1 MNAPDSLA
9 QSTAIPRRTLV
20 IAFLFCFLGLLADGA
35 DLMFLAYS
43 LNSLKAEFGLSNF
56 EAGSLGSVTLA
67 GMAIGGIYGGWACDR
82 FGRVRVVTWT
92 ILVFSL
98 GTALLGLAHNFWA
111 FALIRFVSSL
121 GLGSLFVACNILMS
135 EFVTAKYRTTILA
148 TMQAGW
154 TVGYLVATVLAGL
167 IIPDYGWRALFFT
180 AIGAALICL
189 ALRPWVPES
198 PSWLAARAQRVQQ
211 ADSGRRQAVASGGM
225 RQLLVDPSTRRMFVL
240 WSLTSCFL
248 LFGYYGTNNW
258 MPSYLE
264 SELGMNFKSM
274 TGYMVGTYTA
284 MILGKVLAGIA
295 SDRFGR
301 RATFAAGAI
310 GTAIFMPVIVFWHTP
325 DNIVW
330 ILALFG
336 FIYGVPV
343 GVLATYMTESFS
355 TQVRGA
361 AVGTSYNL
369 GRIGAAVA
377 PAAIGLLASHVSIG
391 AGFLVMG
398 ITYVITGL
406 IPALMIPNRLYDPN
420 REARTAQPS
429 APAPAPAHAPAHS
442 AARPLGQPVTE
453 ESLR

>member
-1 MNAPDSLA
+1 MNAPKIA
-9 QSTAIPRRTLV
+9 PQSPAFPRRTLV
-20 IAFLFCFLGLLADGA
+20 IAFFFCFLGLLADGV
-35 DLMFLAYS
+35 DLMVLAYS

-56 EAGSLGSVTLA
+56 EAGSLGSITLA
-67 GMAIGGIYGGWACDR
+67 GMAIGGIYGGWCCDR

-92 ILVFSL
+92 IVLFSV
-98 GTALLGLAHNFWA
+98 GTVLLGLTHSYWQ
-111 FALIRFVSSL
+111 FALIRFLSSL

-135 EFVTAKYRTTILA
+135 EFVSTKYRTTILA

-154 TVGYLVATVLAGL
+154 TVGYLVATVLAGQ
-167 IIPDYGWRALFFT
+167 IIPDYGWRMLFF
-180 AIGAALICL
+180 AAVTPAVICL

-198 PSWLAARAQRVQQ
+198 PSWLAAQ
-211 ADSGRRQAVASGGM
+211 SERRQQVTSTRTAPAAAAGGFSG
-225 RQLLVDPSTRRMFVL
+225 LLSDPSTRKMFL
-240 WSLTSCFL
+240 MWSLTSCFL

-274 TGYMVGTYTA
+274 TSYMVGTYTA

-301 RATFAAGAI
+301 RATFAAGSI
-310 GTAIFMPVIVFWHTP
+310 GTAIFMPVIVFWP
-325 DNIVW
+325 NPESIVW

-355 TQVRGA
+355 TRVRGA
-361 AVGTSYNL
+361 AVGTAYNL

-377 PAAIGLLASHVSIG
+377 PAAIGLLASHISIG

-406 IPALMIPNRLYDPN
+406 IPALFIPNRLFDPN
-420 REARTAQPS
+420 QAANDAEAASNLES
-429 APAPAPAHAPAHS
+429 AAHAETAKH
-442 AARPLGQPVTE
+442 RPLKA
-453 ESLR
+453 

>member
-1 MNAPDSLA
+1 MNASDSLA
-9 QSTAIPRRTLV
+9 QNAALPRRTLV

-56 EAGSLGSVTLA
+56 EAGSLGSITLA

-92 ILVFSL
+92 ILVFSA
-98 GTALLGLAHNFWA
+98 GTALLGLAHNYWA
-111 FALIRFVSSL
+111 FAVVRFISSL

-154 TVGYLVATVLAGL
+154 TVGYLVATVLAGQ
-167 IIPDYGWRALFFT
+167 IIPEHGWRVLFFT
-180 AIGAALICL
+180 AVGAGLLCL

-198 PSWLAARAQRVQQ
+198 PSWLAARAQRSQPAGNRGQ
-211 ADSGRRQAVASGGM
+211 AKVANGGL
-225 RQLLVDPSTRRMFVL
+225 RQLLVDAPTRRMFLL

-284 MILGKVLAGIA
+284 MILGKVVAGIA
-295 SDRFGR
+295 SDSFGR
-301 RATFAAGAI
+301 RVTFAAGAI
-310 GTAIFMPVIVFWHTP
+310 GTALFMPVIVFWHTP
-325 DNIVW
+325 DNILWV
-330 ILALFG
+330 LTLFG

-361 AVGTSYNL
+361 AVGTAYNL

-377 PAAIGLLASHVSIG
+377 PAAIGLLATHVSIG

-406 IPALMIPNRLYDPN
+406 IPALAIPNRLYDPN
-420 REARTAQPS
+420 HEARSAKAATPAQATAQNP
-429 APAPAPAHAPAHS
+429 
-442 AARPLGQPVTE
+442 ARPLGKPATE
-453 ESLR
+453 EGLG

>member
-9 QSTAIPRRTLV
+9 QGTAIPRRTLV

-56 EAGSLGSVTLA
+56 EAGSLGSITLA

-92 ILVFSL
+92 ILVFSV

-154 TVGYLVATVLAGL
+154 TVGYLLATVLAGQ

-198 PSWLAARAQRVQQ
+198 PSWLAARAQRLQQ
-211 ADSGRRQAVASGGM
+211 AASN
-225 RQLLVDPSTRRMFVL
+225 RQLLVEPSTRRMFLL

-406 IPALMIPNRLYDPN
+406 IPALLIPNRLYDPN
-420 REARTAQPS
+420 REGRTAQPGTP
-429 APAPAPAHAPAHS
+429 ARAPAPAHSAP
-442 AARPLGQPVTE
+442 RPLGQPVTE

>member
-1 MNAPDSLA
+1 MSAPDSLV
-9 QSTAIPRRTLV
+9 QSAVFPRRTLV
-20 IAFLFCFLGLLADGA
+20 IAFLFCFLALLADGA

-56 EAGSLGSVTLA
+56 EAGSLGSITLA

-92 ILVFSL
+92 IVVFSG
-98 GTALLGLAHNFWA
+98 GTALLGLAHNYWV
-111 FALIRFVSSL
+111 FALMRFISSL

-135 EFVTAKYRTTILA
+135 EIVTSKYRTTILA
-148 TMQAGW
+148 TMQTGW
-154 TVGYLVATVLAGL
+154 TVGYLVATVLAGQ
-167 IIPDYGWRALFFT
+167 IIPEHGWRVLFFT
-180 AIGAALICL
+180 AVCAGLMCL

-198 PSWLAARAQRVQQ
+198 PAWLAARAQRSKQNANSAQ
-211 ADSGRRQAVASGGM
+211 TKIARGGWQ
-225 RQLLVDPSTRRMFVL
+225 QLLADVPTRRMFLL
-240 WSLTSCFL
+240 WSVTSCFL

-264 SELGMNFKSM
+264 NELGVNFKSM

-284 MILGKVLAGIA
+284 MILGKIVAGLA

-310 GTAIFMPVIVFWHTP
+310 GTALFMPVIVFWHTP
-325 DNIVW
+325 DNILWV
-330 ILALFG
+330 LTLFG
-336 FIYGVPV
+336 FIYGVPN
-343 GVLATYMTESFS
+343 GVIATYMTESFS

-361 AVGTSYNL
+361 AVGAAYNL

-377 PAAIGLLASHVSIG
+377 PAAIGILATQVSIG

-398 ITYVITGL
+398 ITYVIAGL
-406 IPALMIPNRLYDPN
+406 IPALAIPNRLYDPN
-420 REARTAQPS
+420 HDARSTKS
-429 APAPAPAHAPAHS
+429 APPTKIPPQS
-442 AARPLGQPVTE
+442 NARSLGQAGH
-453 ESLR
+453 SGH

>member
-1 MNAPDSLA
+1 MNASDSLA
-9 QSTAIPRRTLV
+9 QSAALPRRTLV

-56 EAGSLGSVTLA
+56 EAGSLGSITLA

-92 ILVFSL
+92 ILVFSA
-98 GTALLGLAHNFWA
+98 GTALLGLAHNYWA
-111 FALIRFVSSL
+111 FAVVRFISSL

-154 TVGYLVATVLAGL
+154 TVGYLVATVLAGQ
-167 IIPDYGWRALFFT
+167 IIPEHGWRVLFFT
-180 AIGAALICL
+180 AVGAGLLCL

-198 PSWLAARAQRVQQ
+198 PSWLAARAQRAQQ
-211 ADSGRRQAVASGGM
+211 VRQAATSGQPPKVASGGL
-225 RQLLVDPSTRRMFVL
+225 RQLLVDAQTRRMFTL

-284 MILGKVLAGIA
+284 MILGKVVAGLA
-295 SDRFGR
+295 SDSFGR

-310 GTAIFMPVIVFWHTP
+310 GTALFMPVIVFWHTP
-325 DNIVW
+325 DNILW
-330 ILALFG
+330 ILTLFG

-361 AVGTSYNL
+361 AVGTAYNL

-377 PAAIGLLASHVSIG
+377 PAAIGLLATHVSIG

-406 IPALMIPNRLYDPN
+406 IPALAIPNRLYDPN
-420 REARTAQPS
+420 QEARSAKPAQGTTHATAG
-429 APAPAPAHAPAHS
+429 
-442 AARPLGQPVTE
+442 PLGKPATE
-453 ESLR
+453 EGLG

>member
-9 QSTAIPRRTLV
+9 QGTALPRRTLV
-20 IAFLFCFLGLLADGA
+20 IAFFFCFLGLLADGA

-56 EAGSLGSVTLA
+56 EAGSLGSITLA

-92 ILVFSL
+92 ILVFSV
-98 GTALLGLAHNFWA
+98 GTALLGLAHNYWA

-135 EFVTAKYRTTILA
+135 EFVTARYRTTILA

-154 TVGYLVATVLAGL
+154 TVGYLVATVLAGQ

-198 PSWLAARAQRVQQ
+198 PSWLAARAQRAQQ
-211 ADSGRRQAVASGGM
+211 RAAGAARPAANSGGM

-406 IPALMIPNRLYDPN
+406 IPALLIPNRLYDPN
-420 REARTAQPS
+420 REARSVQAG
-429 APAPAPAHAPAHS
+429 APERAPAHS
-442 AARPLGQPVTE
+442 TARPLGQPVTE